1 VTLGLNTRTQVNV
14 ALVAQVQVLQPVEVS
29 AAASPAIGP
38 ERMGPEQVLADSTLL
53 RLPVLGGI

>member
-1 VTLGLNTRTQVNV
+1 VR
-14 ALVAQVQVLQPVEVS
+14 